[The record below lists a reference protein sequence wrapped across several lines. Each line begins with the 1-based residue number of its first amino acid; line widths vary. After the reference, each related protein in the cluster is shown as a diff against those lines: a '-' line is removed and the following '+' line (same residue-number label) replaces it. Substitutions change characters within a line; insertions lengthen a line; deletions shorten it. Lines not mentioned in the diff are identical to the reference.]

1 MECERI
7 KRNRGEEAGIG
18 SRVKNDKGEKMV
30 PDLRWFGFGF
40 VEFLVVQKQESFRRN
55 WTANFAFGI
64 FSWAGDTWHN
74 TLVVLSTDS
83 QLLLPAKSHTREGKQ
98 PIHL

>member
-30 PDLRWFGFGF
+30 PDSRWFGFGF

-74 TLVVLSTDS
+74 TGGLGQRQPAAAPS
-83 QLLLPAKSHTREGKQ
+83 QSHTREGKQ